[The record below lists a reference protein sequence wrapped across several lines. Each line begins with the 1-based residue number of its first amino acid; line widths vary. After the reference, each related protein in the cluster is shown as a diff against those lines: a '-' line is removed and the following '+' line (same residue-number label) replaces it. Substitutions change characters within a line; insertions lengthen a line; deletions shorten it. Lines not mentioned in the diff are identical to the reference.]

1 MVRVGVDASI
11 DEAVLADFTK
21 AVQLVRVPEEPQEDI
36 EVDFWVAAMPPRIL
50 RRQWPHL
57 KGVKVIQAPWAGVD
71 TLLKLFPPGVTLCDA
86 WGVHAFQRRNG
97 RWLQFWPWRNSC
109 HSSSKCSARAGG
121 PQDSRRNKLTPRR
134 L

>member
-21 AVQLVRVPEEPQEDI
+21 AVQLVRVPEEPQDDI
-36 EVDFWVAAMPPRIL
+36 AVDFWVAAMPPRIL

-71 TLLKLFPPGVTLCDA
+71 TLL
-86 WGVHAFQRRNG
+86 N
-97 RWLQFWPWRNSC
+97 
-109 HSSSKCSARAGG
+109 CSR
-121 PQDSRRNKLTPRR
+121 PE
-134 L
+134 